1 MVYDKSLLHKCLYAA
16 WAVLFRPIY
25 KLWIGKVDGLE
36 NIPKNQAFIIAANHA
51 SYFDTVLPHSLIIP
65 ITNKKIHAFVNSRY
79 WGNPITDTILD
90 GSECIKVYVGEN
102 AKGNRESLEKALGY
116 LKKGEI
122 VLIFPEGTRSPD
134 GKLRKA
140 YSGIARL
147 ALKSQVP
154 VVPFGIIN
162 SHKVLPK
169 GAIFPRFKRCGVK
182 IGKPIYFDKYYN
194 KKINDKNLEEITR
207 KIMQEIAKFID
218 QKYTHN

>member
-1 MVYDKSLLHKCLYAA
+1 MVYDKSLLDKCIYAA
-16 WAVLFRPIY
+16 WAAFFRPIY

-65 ITNKKIHAFVNSRY
+65 ITNKKIHALVNSRY

-90 GSECIKVYVGEN
+90 GSECIKVYIGEN
-102 AKGNRESLEKALGY
+102 AKGNLESLEKALYY
-116 LKKGEI
+116 LKKGDI
-122 VLIFPEGTRSPD
+122 VLMFPEGSRSPD

-147 ALKSQVP
+147 ALKSQAP
-154 VVPFGIIN
+154 VLTFGIVG

-169 GAIFPRFKRCGVK
+169 GKIFPRFERCEVK
-182 IGKPIYFDKYYN
+182 IGKPMHFDGYNN
-194 KKINDKNLEEITR
+194 KKINEKVLEDITR
-207 KIMQEIAKFID
+207 KIMEDIAKLIG
-218 QKYTHN
+218 QKYNH